1 MRVNRARASTNGVC
15 TLFRWIGAHT
25 HTRSDWGHDT
35 FSSSKVIQSERER
48 ERGRVSSWWIVPLQR
63 VINGRRSSPP
73 PPFHCYLLARRT
85 KTPITIM
92 KLSDKFAD
100 KAPSCTVLLQLLVA
114 IYGRPSLKPMRLDAY
129 QDVCDDLAL
138 DFTFLTMMW
147 PFLLFN
153 LFHVPAGTL
162 FKVAIFLFVLS

>member
-1 MRVNRARASTNGVC
+1 
-15 TLFRWIGAHT
+15 
-25 HTRSDWGHDT
+25 
-35 FSSSKVIQSERER
+35 
-48 ERGRVSSWWIVPLQR
+48 
-63 VINGRRSSPP
+63 
-73 PPFHCYLLARRT
+73 
-85 KTPITIM
+85 M